1 MTPEIA
7 DQEKIE
13 FINSSS
19 LTMNTIETIGIY

>member
-19 LTMNTIETIGIY
+19 LTMNTI

>member
-7 DQEKIE
+7 DQVKIE
-13 FINSSS
+13 FINSSI